1 MSASPL
7 YDLILQ
13 GTFIA
18 NNSSTYFNEAYD
30 IKERN
35 ISKQLYVETVL
46 KEHFLDDKTFSNYTA
61 APEVQPL
68 LAHVS
73 YMLELNK
80 WKEHCKSQVVEPV
93 KRPEKSHTSRSL
105 VASTT
110 TKTAAATAPLAPL
123 TSAKSAAPV
132 AVAPSPPA
140 VFGTNTK
147 TAAASPP
154 STVSGAPSSSLNLNT
169 SAKPFTPAT
178 RRSKVTRKSTS
189 GNQSF
194 VFVDTKDNLED
205 KKAAEIYRDGNNTFQ
220 TITDRCVASIK
231 SGKPISRTC
240 YEALQVNDEL
250 WQ

>member
-1 MSASPL
+1 MSA

-13 GTFIA
+13 GKFIA

-46 KEHFLDDKTFSNYTA
+46 KEHFLDDKTFSNYKA
-61 APEVQPL
+61 APEVRPL

-110 TKTAAATAPLAPL
+110 ATAPLAPL

-132 AVAPSPPA
+132 AVAPLSAVSSPITTP
-140 VFGTNTK
+140 T
-147 TAAASPP
+147 
-154 STVSGAPSSSLNLNT
+154 SGASSSTPVATSASVSTSLASIPAPTVHKATIKDVQDNT
-169 SAKPFTPAT
+169 SKGVNVILEKRHTLLRDTPAKVDGQEIPVNCLNNIL
-178 RRSKVTRKSTS
+178 SKKPVIKRQCNDISWK
-189 GNQSF
+189 G
-194 VFVDTKDNLED
+194 
-205 KKAAEIYRDGNNTFQ
+205 KKGS
-220 TITDRCVASIK
+220 TIT
-231 SGKPISRTC
+231 
-240 YEALQVNDEL
+240 Q
-250 WQ
+250 Q